1 MDKSKKKKYNK
12 YNASVINAL
21 IEKHGFSGRYIRQ
34 CVSGERTSLS
44 ADKIRKD
51 YQSMVA
57 PSENKVKELLELEE
71 RIDIL
76 EKSILNKAFKGELG
90 TQNSED
96 EFALEL
102 LKKII

>member
-21 IEKHGFSGRYIRQ
+21 IEKHGFSGRYIRE

-51 YQSMVA
+51 YHSMIA
-57 PSENKVKELLELEE
+57 PSEKKVKEF
-71 RIDIL
+71 
-76 EKSILNKAFKGELG
+76 LN
-90 TQNSED
+90 D
-96 EFALEL
+96 
-102 LKKII
+102 